1 MIGSIVLTL
10 ALVSSVVSMVM
21 YFLSFRGY
29 NNTLNIGRIA
39 YHAMTMLVIIASTI
53 LLYSILTHDY
63 SLKYVYSY
71 SSNELPAGIL
81 AATFWA
87 GQEGSFM
94 LWLLLTA
101 IVGLFLQSYSAKRGD
116 LEPRVMAV
124 FSFAITFLLIMVS
137 PMFKNPF
144 EAIWAEPIFIN
155 VKDIAS
161 AFFNM
166 PWLQSFMFSDPETSQ
181 NFVKVNSDLF
191 AVLQANGIAMKDFV
205 IDGRGLNP
213 QLLNFWM
220 QIHPPILFLGFSMAT
235 APFAFAMAALMKN
248 DYKDWVRQSMPWV
261 LSGMGILGLG
271 IMMGGYWAYEML
283 GWGGYWAWDPV
294 ENSSLI
300 PWLIGVA
307 SIHTLLVQKKSQ
319 GKGGIG
325 KFAKTNLILAIL
337 TYVLVLYSTF
347 LTRSGVLGDA
357 SVHSFVDPGMH
368 VYLFLVI
375 FIGTFIVL
383 GFGAMTARFF
393 KNKGLFKKSLIILI
407 TLLIINLLF
416 ILIAKE
422 IPVDFSPV
430 NFLSKPLIKLLSYL
444 NLAGFLSFIYVFFY
458 LVSIP
463 IEKYLLIKAENFII
477 SPSDE
482 SLLSRDLAL
491 FTAAIVLCASTI
503 IVLVGT
509 SAPLFGN
516 SVETSF
522 YDEMHIPIAIII
534 GLLNGLSLLLK
545 WKHTEGKGLIRKSV
559 VPVVLAILTTALV
572 VVYGGVYDIM
582 MILLTLSAAFSF
594 FVNGEIAIK
603 IITGNWKMLGAYVAH
618 IGIALFILG
627 VVGSAAYT
635 QHVDIDLEKNVPKEA
650 LGYELTFT
658 DIKPFD
664 NNTKYAFNINLK
676 KGSSSYSV
684 APVMYISDFNQGLM
698 REPAILTMIT
708 KDFYVSPVGY
718 DEGKASNDG
727 SDISLELGKTTEFNG
742 AILAFKDFDFSQE
755 ARDAMMA
762 GGDFEIAVLL
772 NASLGDKSEDFKV
785 ALQNVNGQRGF
796 TSYELPDMNIK
807 VQLVNLDA
815 SGTVQLTLS
824 KLDGGDIVQNQGKEI
839 LTISASVKPFINL
852 IWGGVLIMFAGF
864 IISVVRRLKDS
875 AAK

>member
-63 SLKYVYSY
+63 SLKYIYSY

-166 PWLQSFMFSDPETSQ
+166 PWLQSFMFSDPQTSQ

-357 SVHSFVDPGMH
+357 SVHSFVDPGMF
-368 VYLFLVI
+368 VYLFLVV
-375 FIGTFIVL
+375 FIGSFFLL
-383 GFGAMTARFF
+383 GFGT
-393 KNKGLFKKSLIILI
+393 
-407 TLLIINLLF
+407 
-416 ILIAKE
+416 IAYRWK
-422 IPVDFSPV
+422 
-430 NFLSKPLIKLLSYL
+430 YL
-444 NLAGFLSFIYVFFY
+444 NEQVQ
-458 LVSIP
+458 
-463 IEKYLLIKAENFII
+463 AEENI
-477 SPSDE
+477 
-482 SLLSRDLAL
+482 LSRDLAL
-491 FTAAIVLCASTI
+491 FTATIVLCASAL
-503 IVLVGT
+503 IVFVGT
-509 SAPLFGN
+509 SAPLFGS

-545 WKHTEGKGLIRKSV
+545 WKHTEGKDLFRKSV
-559 VPVVLAILTTALV
+559 VPVALAILTTVLV
-572 VVYGGVYDIM
+572 VVFGGVYDIM

-603 IITGNWKMLGAYVAH
+603 IISGNWKMLGAYVAH

-718 DEGKASNDG
+718 DEGKAGNDG
-727 SDISLELGKTTEFNG
+727 SNISLELGKTTEFNG

-824 KLDGGDIVQNQGKEI
+824 KLDGGDVVQNQGKEI

>member
-1 MIGSIVLTL
+1 
-10 ALVSSVVSMVM
+10 
-21 YFLSFRGY
+21 
-29 NNTLNIGRIA
+29 
-39 YHAMTMLVIIASTI
+39 
-53 LLYSILTHDY
+53 
-63 SLKYVYSY
+63 
-71 SSNELPAGIL
+71 
-81 AATFWA
+81 
-87 GQEGSFM
+87 
-94 LWLLLTA
+94 
-101 IVGLFLQSYSAKRGD
+101 
-116 LEPRVMAV
+116 
-124 FSFAITFLLIMVS
+124 
-137 PMFKNPF
+137 
-144 EAIWAEPIFIN
+144 
-155 VKDIAS
+155 
-161 AFFNM
+161 M
-166 PWLQSFMFSDPETSQ
+166 PWLQSFMFSDPQTSQ

-357 SVHSFVDPGMH
+357 SVHSFVDPGMF
-368 VYLFLVI
+368 VYLFLVV
-375 FIGTFIVL
+375 FIGSFFLL
-383 GFGAMTARFF
+383 GFGT
-393 KNKGLFKKSLIILI
+393 
-407 TLLIINLLF
+407 
-416 ILIAKE
+416 IAYRWK
-422 IPVDFSPV
+422 
-430 NFLSKPLIKLLSYL
+430 YL
-444 NLAGFLSFIYVFFY
+444 NEQVQ
-458 LVSIP
+458 
-463 IEKYLLIKAENFII
+463 AEENI
-477 SPSDE
+477 
-482 SLLSRDLAL
+482 LSRDLAL
-491 FTAAIVLCASTI
+491 FTATIVLCASAL
-503 IVLVGT
+503 IVFVGT
-509 SAPLFGN
+509 SAPLFGS

-572 VVYGGVYDIM
+572 VIFGGVYDIM

-594 FVNGEIAIK
+594 FVNGEIALK

-718 DEGKASNDG
+718 DPGKASNDG
-727 SDISLELGKTTEFNG
+727 SNISLELGKTIEFNG
-742 AILAFKDFDFSQE
+742 ALLTFKDFDFSQD

-772 NASLGDKSEDFKV
+772 NASLDDKSEDFKV

-815 SGTVQLTLS
+815 AGKVQLTLS
-824 KLDGGDIVQNQGKEI
+824 KMDGSTKSSVQAKEI

-852 IWGGVLIMFAGF
+852 IWGGVLIMFTGF

>member
-166 PWLQSFMFSDPETSQ
+166 PWLQSFMFSDPQTSQ

-357 SVHSFVDPGMH
+357 SVHSFVDPGMF
-368 VYLFLVI
+368 VYLFLVV
-375 FIGTFIVL
+375 FIGSFFLL
-383 GFGAMTARFF
+383 GFGT
-393 KNKGLFKKSLIILI
+393 
-407 TLLIINLLF
+407 
-416 ILIAKE
+416 IAYRWK
-422 IPVDFSPV
+422 
-430 NFLSKPLIKLLSYL
+430 YL
-444 NLAGFLSFIYVFFY
+444 NEQVQ
-458 LVSIP
+458 
-463 IEKYLLIKAENFII
+463 AEENI
-477 SPSDE
+477 
-482 SLLSRDLAL
+482 LSRDLAL
-491 FTAAIVLCASTI
+491 FTATIVLCASAL
-503 IVLVGT
+503 IVFVGT
-509 SAPLFGN
+509 SAPLFGS

-572 VVYGGVYDIM
+572 VIFGGVYDIM

-594 FVNGEIAIK
+594 FVNGEIALK

-718 DEGKASNDG
+718 DPGKASNDG
-727 SDISLELGKTTEFNG
+727 SNISLELGKTIEFNG
-742 AILAFKDFDFSQE
+742 ALLTFKDFDFSQA

-772 NASLGDKSEDFKV
+772 NASLDDKSEDFKV

-815 SGTVQLTLS
+815 AGKVQLTLS
-824 KLDGGDIVQNQGKEI
+824 KMDGSTKSSVQAKEI

-852 IWGGVLIMFAGF
+852 IWGGVLIMFTGF